1 MQPRCS
7 SRPMA
12 TACFWSQ
19 ALGHTFFPA
28 TFCVMLQMVKVK
40 NFNAR
45 DDESIRHLIH
55 RSNLVVNCIGIQ
67 KETMNWSFQETHV
80 DIAAKIAQ
88 ACKENEMV
96 ERFWHVGCLGA
107 NENST
112 SRRLQSKVRS
122 NPAQLYIGHTTWQC
136 AHPLWQAPCMPSIG
150 FSRHCLCQ
158 LHVSSETHPAPS
170 ASGLNGTQQLDGQTH
185 LAFPAYCSSATCTC
199 HILYVCYSLLGSKQS
214 GRSTLRPLS
223 SSLAS

>member
-1 MQPRCS
+1 MCCSCYLLQQCLAAIAKQSCMQPRCS
-7 SRPMA
+7 SRLMA

-19 ALGHTFFPA
+19 ALGHAFFPA
-28 TFCVMLQMVKVK
+28 SISVMLQMVKVK

-107 NENST
+107 NANST
-112 SRRLQSKVRS
+112 SRRLQSKVCS
-122 NPAQLYIGHTTWQC
+122 NPALFHIGRTTWQC
-136 AHPLWQAPCMPSIG
+136 AH
-150 FSRHCLCQ
+150 
-158 LHVSSETHPAPS
+158 
-170 ASGLNGTQQLDGQTH
+170 
-185 LAFPAYCSSATCTC
+185 
-199 HILYVCYSLLGSKQS
+199 LL
-214 GRSTLRPLS
+214 
-223 SSLAS
+223 

>member
-1 MQPRCS
+1 
-7 SRPMA
+7 
-12 TACFWSQ
+12 
-19 ALGHTFFPA
+19 
-28 TFCVMLQMVKVK
+28 MVKVK

-45 DDESIRHLIH
+45 DDDSIRHLIH

-80 DIAAKIAQ
+80 DIATKIAQ

-112 SRRLQSKVRS
+112 SRRLQSKVPS
-122 NPAQLYIGHTTWQC
+122 NPTQLCIGHTTWQC
-136 AHPLWQAPCMPSIG
+136 AHPLYQSACMPAIG

-158 LHVSSETHPAPS
+158 LHVSSATHPALKHFRFEWDTT
-170 ASGLNGTQQLDGQTH
+170 A
-185 LAFPAYCSSATCTC
+185 
-199 HILYVCYSLLGSKQS
+199 
-214 GRSTLRPLS
+214 
-223 SSLAS
+223 

>member
-112 SRRLQSKVRS
+112 SRRLQSKVRC
-122 NPAQLYIGHTTWQC
+122 NPAQLYNEKKHLLRSPVLYRA
-136 AHPLWQAPCMPSIG
+136 AHRQHSSILG
-150 FSRHCLCQ
+150 IPYGI
-158 LHVSSETHPAPS
+158 V
-170 ASGLNGTQQLDGQTH
+170 
-185 LAFPAYCSSATCTC
+185 
-199 HILYVCYSLLGSKQS
+199 HIL
-214 GRSTLRPLS
+214 
-223 SSLAS
+223 